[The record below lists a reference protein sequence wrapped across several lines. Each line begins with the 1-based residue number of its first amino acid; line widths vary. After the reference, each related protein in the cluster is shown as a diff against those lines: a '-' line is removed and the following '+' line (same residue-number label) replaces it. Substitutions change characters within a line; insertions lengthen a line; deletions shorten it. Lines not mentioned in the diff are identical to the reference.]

1 VDQLETAAAVW
12 AMADYRRVAER
23 LMPAA
28 ERLAAT
34 LGVGRGR
41 QAIDVAAGTGNVAV
55 CLQEQGWSVYA
66 TDVSARMVELGR
78 ARTGSAVRWDVAAA
92 EALPSP
98 DESVNAV
105 VSSFGL
111 IFAVGVDEALQEIQR
126 VLRPGGTLAFTA
138 WTADGYMAA
147 MTEVMLAHLPTAVG
161 PSPIAWGDPAIAT
174 VRLHRFADV
183 SVRRWSLPWH
193 FDSPAAGRLFYE
205 QGSPAHAAAM
215 AALEGPQATA
225 MMDSVERHLQTL
237 ADADGQVRIDAEYLL
252 ITAVAARPEGS
263 GDEG

>member
-78 ARTGSAVRWDVAAA
+78 ARTGSAAVPAKRTMPEVANTAPPVQSTAA
-92 EALPSP
+92 
-98 DESVNAV
+98 
-105 VSSFGL
+105 
-111 IFAVGVDEALQEIQR
+111 
-126 VLRPGGTLAFTA
+126 PG
-138 WTADGYMAA
+138 
-147 MTEVMLAHLPTAVG
+147 
-161 PSPIAWGDPAIAT
+161 
-174 VRLHRFADV
+174 
-183 SVRRWSLPWH
+183 
-193 FDSPAAGRLFYE
+193 
-205 QGSPAHAAAM
+205 
-215 AALEGPQATA
+215 
-225 MMDSVERHLQTL
+225 
-237 ADADGQVRIDAEYLL
+237 
-252 ITAVAARPEGS
+252 
-263 GDEG
+263 